1 MLLRLEKLFQDWI
14 LISFVLQ
21 QVYANITIIVL
32 LLKEVVQ
39 NTCSIYVLFVLEKR
53 RYLGLF
59 VVKTDAVRTLS
70 LTLTSALKCCYRK
83 ANELF
88 WCSLCKE
95 VDIFKV
101 TVSLK

>member
-1 MLLRLEKLFQDWI
+1 ML
-14 LISFVLQ
+14 
-21 QVYANITIIVL
+21 
-32 LLKEVVQ
+32 
-39 NTCSIYVLFVLEKR
+39 YVLFVLEKR